1 MRHRISFEQRQMTA
15 MLTDVFR
22 AKPIKIYSKRK
33 EVRCWEC
40 PVEIVEKNQNSDW
53 ESYNEVRK
61 QRYEDSRKTAPNLHK
76 NF

>member
-1 MRHRISFEQRQMTA
+1 
-15 MLTDVFR
+15 ML
-22 AKPIKIYSKRK
+22 
-33 EVRCWEC
+33 EC